1 MDQNNKRH
9 RSITGFVLVILLF
22 SIFFL
27 NIIEMLQKYLMAV
40 IKGLRFLI
48 DCGTMYKN
56 LKILRN
62 YYKNR
67 KRNVTNNE
75 R

>member
-1 MDQNNKRH
+1 
-9 RSITGFVLVILLF
+9 
-22 SIFFL
+22 
-27 NIIEMLQKYLMAV
+27 MLQKYLMAV